1 MKLRWIALL
10 LLITLFTSGSLA
22 ASNGAA
28 KPETFADFWDR
39 FKTAIESHLGRPYVW
54 GACGLKSFDCS
65 GFIYRVM
72 TESGIFIK
80 RTTARRYYLT
90 LPEVTDDKW
99 KFGNLVFF
107 DDLKHVGIVAGPDSF
122 YHSETSIG
130 TNHSRFDPY
139 WRKKIYGFRA
149 IPAPSR

>member
-1 MKLRWIALL
+1 MKLRWSALL
-10 LLITLFTSGSLA
+10 LLITLFTSWSLA

-28 KPETFADFWDR
+28 KPETFADFWNR
-39 FKTAIESHLGRPYVW
+39 FKTAIESHLGKPYVW

-90 LPEVTDDKW
+90 LPEAAGDKW
-99 KFGNLVFF
+99 KFGTLVFF

-122 YHSETSIG
+122 YHAALSLGTSQAG
-130 TNHSRFDPY
+130 FDPY
-139 WRKKIYGFRA
+139 WRKKIYGFRK
-149 IPAPSR
+149 IPLPRN